1 MTFLRTLNI
10 LALAGAALLS
20 GMIPLLAQETKTVR
34 FAEQFG
40 IGYLP
45 LSIMQDMKL
54 VEKQA
59 QAQGLGQVTVEWTK
73 LTGGAPINDALISG
87 QIDIAAGGVGPLLT
101 IWAKTRGSLN
111 VKGVAA
117 LNSMPLYLN
126 TINPNVATIKDFTE
140 KDRIALPSVKV
151 SIQAVTLQMAAEK
164 VFGEGKY
171 DQFDALTVSMSHPDG
186 FTNMMSGKSEI
197 TGHFTSAPFMYQ
209 ELEDK
214 RVKRVLS
221 SYEVIGGPATFN
233 LADGSYD
240 VGAVT
245 GTASFRFSPW
255 LDEWFAKSGAKV
267 IIGKGGMSKEVYQ
280 QQFLPVGAVY
290 LTTVGYGTG
299 ALLGRGIKAVRD
311 VRWLAELGIA
321 QAMWLFDVSNFGP
334 FLVESDTK
342 GNSLFERENE
352 AISRNLAQHYE
363 GTKPPAL
370 RRYGETDDRSD
381 ELI

>member
-1 MTFLRTLNI
+1 MMFLRTPNI

-20 GMIPLLAQETKTVR
+20 GMSPLLAQETKTVR

-59 QAQGLGQVTVEWTK
+59 EAQGLGDITVEWTK

-101 IWAKTRGSLN
+101 IWAKTKGSLN

-126 TINPNVATIKDFTE
+126 TINPNVTTIKDFTE

-164 VFGEGKY
+164 VFGEGKH
-171 DQFDALTVSMSHPDG
+171 DALDALTVSMSHPDG

-233 LADGSYD
+233 LIWAKQEFAEKNPKTFAAVYAALEEAMAYIGANPREAAERWKKVENSKLPIETIEKIIRDPENKWTAAPQNIMVYANFMNKVGSIKAKPADWKEIFFP
-240 VGAVT
+240 AVH
-245 GTASFRFSPW
+245 
-255 LDEWFAKSGAKV
+255 
-267 IIGKGGMSKEVYQ
+267 SKE
-280 QQFLPVGAVY
+280 G
-290 LTTVGYGTG
+290 
-299 ALLGRGIKAVRD
+299 
-311 VRWLAELGIA
+311 
-321 QAMWLFDVSNFGP
+321 S
-334 FLVESDTK
+334 
-342 GNSLFERENE
+342 
-352 AISRNLAQHYE
+352 
-363 GTKPPAL
+363 
-370 RRYGETDDRSD
+370 
-381 ELI
+381 